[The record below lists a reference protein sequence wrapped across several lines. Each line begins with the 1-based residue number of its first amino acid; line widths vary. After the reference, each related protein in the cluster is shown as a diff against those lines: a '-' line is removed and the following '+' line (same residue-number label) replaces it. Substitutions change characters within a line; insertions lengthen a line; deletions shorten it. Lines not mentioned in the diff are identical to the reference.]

1 MNEEKLG
8 EKIVKVEK
16 RLNHIETDIGWI
28 KKILWAIV
36 IPVWILVVAGVINL
50 VLK

>member
-1 MNEEKLG
+1 MAIEERV
-8 EKIVKVEK
+8 EKMEK

-36 IPVWILVVAGVINL
+36 VPVWLLVVGGFLAFML
-50 VLK
+50 RLF